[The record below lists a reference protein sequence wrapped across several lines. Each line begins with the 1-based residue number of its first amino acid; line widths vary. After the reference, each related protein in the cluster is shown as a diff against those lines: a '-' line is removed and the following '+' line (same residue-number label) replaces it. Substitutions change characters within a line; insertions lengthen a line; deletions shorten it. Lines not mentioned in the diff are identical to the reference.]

1 MITFAVETLGAVA
14 STNDLLH
21 ERALA
26 GADEGLVIRAEAQT
40 AGRGRHGRI
49 WVSPEGNLY
58 ASVLLRP
65 LRPIDEAAS
74 LSLIIAL
81 SLAEALTQLVPEA
94 NLSPRL
100 KWPNDVRL
108 SGAKIAGILLENAG
122 TDPARPVIVAG
133 LGVNVTEAPQGMP
146 YKVTSLR
153 AAGVHATPERVLERY
168 LENFAANYALWQ
180 AAGFAAL
187 RSRWLGMADGL
198 GERVEIRRGETTIE
212 GRFVDID
219 PAGYLVL
226 ETQNGVETF
235 PAGELLLE
243 PGRDGR

>member
-1 MITFAVETLGAVA
+1 MITFVVESLPAVA

-21 ERALA
+21 ERARA
-26 GADEGLVIRAEAQT
+26 GAEEGLVIRAEAQT
-40 AGRGRHGRI
+40 AGRGRHGRS
-49 WVSPEGNLY
+49 WVSPRGNLY
-58 ASVLLRP
+58 ASLLLRP
-65 LRPIDEAAS
+65 RRPLDEAAS
-74 LSLIIAL
+74 LSLVIAL

-108 SGAKIAGILLENAG
+108 SGAKLAGILLENTG
-122 TDPARPVIVAG
+122 TDPAKPIIVAG
-133 LGVNVTEAPQGMP
+133 LGVNVAEAPTGMP
-146 YKVTSLR
+146 YPVTSLR
-153 AAGVHATPERVLERY
+153 AAGARTTPESVLERF
-168 LENFAANYALWQ
+168 LEDFAANYALWQ
-180 AAGFAAL
+180 SAGFAAL

-198 GERVEIRRGETTIE
+198 GERVEIKRGDITID

-226 ETQNGVETF
+226 ETKNGLETL

-243 PGRDGR
+243 AGHNDR